1 MSHDLKTP
9 IARISSLVEN
19 LKNRKTENE
28 EHRRYLD
35 LIDHS
40 TDELNKFISE
50 ILDISKIEAKKF
62 NIQKSQ
68 KDLNK
73 TINEVVKKLNY
84 FANQKRAQV
93 ETDFETLFPITYDE
107 NLISRVV
114 FNLVE
119 NAIKYGG
126 DNNKVTIRT
135 RDTGDFIELVVS
147 DTGPELSLKVCS
159 IFLINFIV

>member
-1 MSHDLKTP
+1 M
-9 IARISSLVEN
+9 
-19 LKNRKTENE
+19 
-28 EHRRYLD
+28 
-35 LIDHS
+35 
-40 TDELNKFISE
+40 
-50 ILDISKIEAKKF
+50 DISKIEAKKF

-73 TINEVVKKLNY
+73 TINDVVKKLNY
-84 FANQKRAQV
+84 FANQKNAQI

-126 DNNKVTIRT
+126 DNNKVTITT
-135 RDTGDFIELVVS
+135 RDTGDFISLVVS
-147 DTGPELSLKVCS
+147 DNGPGIEPQSLQY
-159 IFLINFIV
+159 IFDKFYRVKNNKNETIKGSGLGLYLVKYFVEAHGGSSVTSSHEGTNFRIKLVNS